1 MIRIG
6 TLFVLLLIAPAHA
19 QTVAATP
26 GFDPHLV
33 ADVYATALAFMAP
46 RTLEPVPVS
55 RLTVWGLR
63 GLTALDPDLTAQV
76 SDGKLRLTQRDR
88 VIATRP
94 APAEADINGWA
105 DAAADLALAAAGTSL
120 PARRGGTQA
129 VVQNFFDE
137 LFNHLDVYSRYVP
150 PHEANQDRERRV
162 GQAGT
167 GLHLIRRG
175 SVIVVDAAVA
185 DGPGAV
191 AGIRPGDTILSVD
204 GRSARGKDATTVM
217 SWMAGPEATLLT
229 IAWRS
234 HDGRAHSI
242 GIERAIVPPET
253 VFVERTGDLVLIQI
267 TEFNRTTD
275 SHLAEAIGQGIAG
288 ARPPAGIILD
298 LRGDR
303 GGLLRQAVSAADTL
317 LPAGI
322 VAMTVGR
329 DPEAT
334 RVWRS
339 NAGRTG
345 RRRAG
350 RRHGRRPHR
359 QRGGDTRPRAGRP
372 RTGRRDRQFDPGQG
386 PRADHR
392 TPAGRRRN
400 VRHLEPRAG
409 PARLADAEL
418 GVLPQVCT
426 SLGQDAL
433 SWQLAALAQG
443 RQPMAKALEAHRAA
457 RAPLQPAQI
466 LAIRNNCPAAEGRDA
481 DMAAAR
487 LLVHDPAAYAA
498 ALLPPLR
505 IDQCAQVSA
514 VSGQAATP

>member
-55 RLTVWGLR
+55 RLTAWGLR

-253 VFVERTGDLVLIQI
+253 VFVERTGDLMLIQI

-322 VAMTVGR
+322 VTMTVGR

-339 NAGRTG
+339 NPGELAGDVPVVVMVDGRT
-345 RRRAG
+345 AS
-350 RRHGRRPHR
+350 
-359 QRGGDTRPRAGRP
+359 A
-372 RTGRRDRQFDPGQG
+372 
-386 PRADHR
+386 AEIL
-392 TPAGRRRN
+392 A
-400 VRHLEPRAG
+400 A
-409 PARLADAEL
+409 ALADRGRGVVIGSSTLGKGLVQTIAPLPDGGEL
-418 GVLPQVCT
+418 YVTWSRVLAPRGWPIQSLGLLPQVCT

-443 RQPMAKALEAHRAA
+443 RQPMAKALETHRAA

-481 DMAAAR
+481 DIATAR

-505 IDQCAQVSA
+505 STNGQVSA